1 MCGGVCVCGGVLT
14 AWHYANKRDLQ
25 LVVSSIAKEAKI
37 FDRQRRR
44 GYAKCL
50 LYSLVQDDS
59 LKKRKNKENYT
70 THARKIK
77 KNHTQYKQAWKI
89 YFYNI

>member
-14 AWHYANKRDLQ
+14 AWHYANMRDLQ
-25 LVVSSIAKEAKI
+25 LVVSSIAKEVKI

-59 LKKRKNKENYT
+59 RRKEKAKKT
-70 THARKIK
+70 TQHMLGK
-77 KNHTQYKQAWKI
+77 
-89 YFYNI
+89 